1 MPADKPACK
10 VVITDFGDPDHSLEA
25 GVLHGSGLAI
35 DLVRMQTRDPEE
47 LIPVVRDADA
57 LIVQWATINRK
68 LIASLTR
75 CKVISRYG
83 IGVDMIDLQAAGE
96 HGIPVANVPDFC
108 MEEVS
113 DSTIGFLYDL
123 SRRHFVLDR
132 YVRAGGWG
140 SGRPIPY
147 WPPPRLRGQ
156 VVGIVGLG
164 NIGRAVAAKACGMG
178 VQLLGCDPYVAPV
191 EAAALGVELVGLEE
205 LLRRSDFVTLH
216 CPLNAETRGLIG
228 AAQLALMKPTA
239 CLINMAR
246 GPVVVQAALYDAL
259 AHHQILAAALDVL
272 EQEPPRPDDPLLQ
285 LDNVIVTPHTSS
297 GSVEAVLQLR
307 RDTAQNVVDALSG
320 RLPRSIVNR
329 GALGRQL
336 DSQGALKS

>member
-1 MPADKPACK
+1 MPPFK

-25 GVLHGSGLAI
+25 GVLHDSGLDI
-35 DLVRMQTRDPEE
+35 DLVRLQTRVPEE
-47 LIPVVRDADA
+47 LIPQVADADA

-68 LIASLTR
+68 VVAAMTR

-83 IGVDMIDLQAAGE
+83 IGVDMVDLQAAGE

-113 DSTIGFLYDL
+113 DSTIGFIFDL
-123 SRRHFVLDR
+123 ARRTVFLDR

-140 SGRPIPY
+140 SSRPLPS

-156 VVGIVGLG
+156 TLGIVGLG
-164 NIGRAVAAKACGMG
+164 NIGRAVASKAAC
-178 VQLLGCDPYVAPV
+178 LGLTVLATDPYLTPAQ
-191 EAAALGVELVGLEE
+191 AAELGVELVSLDD
-205 LLRRSDFVTLH
+205 LLRRADFVTVH
-216 CPLNAETRGLIG
+216 CPLNDETRGLIG
-228 AAQLALMKPTA
+228 AAQLASMKPTA

-246 GPVVVQAALYDAL
+246 GPVVVQAALYEAL
-259 AHHQILAAALDVL
+259 ANGAITAAALDVL
-272 EQEPPRPDDPLLQ
+272 EQEPPDPHDPLLQ
-285 LDNVIVTPHTSS
+285 LDNVIITPHSSS

-307 RDTAQNVVDALSG
+307 RDTAQNVVDMLSG

-329 GALGRQL
+329 TALGW
-336 DSQGALKS
+336 A